1 MADYRETVDYI
12 LSIPLF
18 AQKIGKENLSSLL
31 CRLGNPERSIPAVH
45 VAGTNG
51 KGSTCRALAQMLT
64 DKGYKVGLFISPH
77 LVTINERIQIDG
89 VNISDDDFV
98 WAFETVKAQFTQHP
112 SFFEVMFAMAAVY
125 FQKQGCDFAV
135 YETGMGGRLDATN
148 VLMPEITIITS
159 VGMDHMEY
167 LGDTIEKIAAE
178 KAGIIKAGIPII
190 YFRRDEAAA
199 KVIEDT
205 AREHGSPIITVEKQ
219 DYIINHLGNK
229 TIDFSLYSRYYSYC
243 NLVIQKTSLYQVEN
257 VSLAIA
263 AFYILM
269 KARNMSDHDIE
280 DGIRSSLLMFFW
292 EGRMEEI
299 APHIYVDGAHNVE
312 AISAYIDTMRA
323 FHLDD
328 RKILVFAAV
337 KDKEYGSMISMLS
350 RQLRWDRIIVTSVD
364 GSRKADA
371 ARLAQIFS
379 ENTDVPVLVSDVIDE
394 AMDMAVALM
403 TEMEHADG
411 LDGVQHDIDIYCVG
425 SLYLVGGVKRWRNG
439 HDQF

>member
-12 LSIPLF
+12 LGIPLF

-31 CRLGNPERSIPAVH
+31 CRLGNPEKAVPCIH

-51 KGSTCRALAQMLT
+51 KGSTCRALSQMLMEA
-64 DKGYKVGLFISPH
+64 GYKVGLFTSPH
-77 LVTINERIQIDG
+77 LVSINERIQING
-89 VNISDDDFV
+89 VNISDEDFV
-98 WAFETVKAQFTQHP
+98 TAFETVKEKFDVHP

-125 FQKQGCDFAV
+125 FREKQCDVVV

-148 VLMPEITIITS
+148 VVIPELSIITS

-178 KAGIIKAGIPII
+178 KAGIIKTGIPVI
-190 YFRRDEAAA
+190 YFHRDDLSAN
-199 KVIEDT
+199 VIEDI
-205 AREHGSPIITVEKQ
+205 AKSHDSAIIPVEKA

-229 TIDFSLYSRYYSYC
+229 TIDFSLHNRYYSYC
-243 NLVIQKTSLYQVEN
+243 NLKIQKTSLYQIEN
-257 VSLAIA
+257 VSLAVM
-263 AFYILM
+263 AFYMHM
-269 KARNMSDHDIE
+269 KSHGRSDETESIV
-280 DGIRSSLLMFFW
+280 RTALTRFYW

-312 AISAYIDTMRA
+312 AVRAYIDTIRS
-323 FHLDD
+323 LYSDG

-337 KDKEYGSMISMLS
+337 KDKEYDSMISMLADEV
-350 RQLRWDRIIVTSVD
+350 RWDEIIVTSVD

-371 ARLAQIFS
+371 GRLASIFR
-379 ENTDVPVLVSDVIDE
+379 EHTDAPVAVCDVIDD
-394 AMDMAVALM
+394 AMDMAVA
-403 TEMEHADG
+403 HRAGRDG
-411 LDGVQHDIDIYCVG
+411 TYIYCVG
-425 SLYLVGGVKRWRNG
+425 SLYLVGGVKRWRNK

>member
-167 LGDTIEKIAAE
+167 LGDTIDKIAAE

-280 DGIRSSLLMFFW
+280 DGIRSSLLRFFW

-312 AISAYIDTMRA
+312 AIGAYIDTMRA
-323 FHLDD
+323 FHQDD

-350 RQLRWDRIIVTSVD
+350 KQLRWDRIIVTSVD

-411 LDGVQHDIDIYCVG
+411 LDGVQPDIDIYCVG

>member
-1 MADYRETVDYI
+1 MADYRETVEYI
-12 LSIPLF
+12 LGIPLF

-31 CRLGNPERSIPAVH
+31 CRLGNPERAVPAVH

-64 DKGYKVGLFISPH
+64 DRGYKVGLFISPH
-77 LVTINERIQIDG
+77 LVTINERIQING
-89 VNISDDDFV
+89 ENISDEDFV
-98 WAFETVKAQFTQHP
+98 WAFETVREKFTQHP

-125 FQKQGCDFAV
+125 FRQKKCDFVV

-148 VLMPEITIITS
+148 VLLPELTIITS

-178 KAGIIKAGIPII
+178 KAGIIKDGVPVI

-199 KVIEDT
+199 NVIEDT
-205 AREHGSPIITVEKQ
+205 ARQHDSQIIPVEKK
-219 DYIINHLGNK
+219 DYIINCLGNK

-243 NLVIQKTSLYQVEN
+243 NLAIQKTSLYQVEN
-257 VSLAIA
+257 VSLAVA

-269 KARNMSDHDIE
+269 KHRNVSDYDIE
-280 DGIRSSLLMFFW
+280 AGVRLSLGRFYW

-312 AISAYIDTMRA
+312 AIKAYIETIQTLHRDGIR
-323 FHLDD
+323 
-328 RKILVFAAV
+328 ILVFAAV
-337 KDKEYGSMISMLS
+337 KDKEYGTMISMLA

-364 GSRKADA
+364 GSRKADSG
-371 ARLAQIFS
+371 RLAQIFS
-379 ENTDVPVLVSDVIDE
+379 ENTDAPVAVSEVIDE
-394 AMDMAVALM
+394 AMDMAVALRTDM
-403 TEMEHADG
+403 QTDDEQD
-411 LDGVQHDIDIYCVG
+411 VDIYCVG
-425 SLYLVGGVKRWRNG
+425 SLYLVGGVKRWRNK